1 MLRRNLQME
10 TPNLQED
17 AFQHQM
23 KTQQSAVDMVLVQTA
38 SVSVTLVMLDQI
50 ALMRFNVHKTV
61 TDVEVVQLVYASVS
75 QVSPVPHVKMSS
87 PVQMIV
93 LTMAFAGT
101 DVALVMRVTKVLI
114 VLIPNQEAI

>member
-1 MLRRNLQME
+1 MPLLNLQME

-93 LTMAFAGT
+93 LTMVFAGT